1 MRAQI
6 LKIAGVK
13 SEKDFYK
20 KFPTEESFMAKH
32 GKTLKK
38 AKIGAN
44 LKQGFAGGFNPL
56 SMGVDENFQ
65 IRINSGESPKF
76 GDYLNAYGEDAIGAI
91 GGIAQGINAF
101 KGQKNK
107 YKELKQQRMVSDVQL
122 DASRTRPEQ
131 IERKYVRPEDVQN
144 TGEEFFPIYGV
155 GTNVLAK
162 NGKQIKYAQDG
173 GGFSNFMNQGGTD
186 VANKLIGGAFDN
198 NAGYQT
204 GAAVGNALNKIP
216 GVGPVVGAIAAPV
229 LGTIGGAL
237 DQVFGNAGKIKK
249 EQGKIDRNV
258 NNIMGNQFGQN
269 IQSQYNNYMR
279 TGGNIRQNSNM
290 DGDLQI
296 GKGSAQTLSYNPFLP
311 DEGETVMF
319 RGPSHANGGMPIAYG
334 NNPVEVEGGEPAVKL
349 QDGGNNENLTVY
361 GNLKIPKGFEQ
372 IDPLAKGKKFKNYI
386 NDLSKIE
393 DRQNKIIENSTK
405 ELNDLDVITSF
416 DKLKLKTLEVNE
428 LGANMKLKSIADKK
442 IKAADLQNA
451 INSTAEEFG
460 LSADHLAKGKI
471 KKEKINNKAKNGD
484 SIYKAQKGGD
494 IPKFFNTYT
503 EEQTSP
509 STIQLSD
516 EELEIKPIETDYKQF
531 IEKYFSNDAGFT
543 DEERKKA
550 YEVMMMESAGNPSAV
565 GINNNEK
572 LTNPKG
578 QYWNS
583 QDSGLFQI
591 NNVAH
596 ANAYSQGNILDP
608 EYNVQV
614 AAKIATQAKKLGKDP
629 FSPWTSY
636 ASKIKNSAI
645 PSEEELQLLD
655 EEAKFNRD
663 MDLGLLNNNSTSQNS
678 NTPTTQNSNDAEG
691 YKRSWL
697 MDAFNEVLPY
707 IRPSDKEGLNYNQL
721 TGEMYA
727 LSNNQLEP
735 VQAQSY
741 HPQLTTPYDISLQ
754 DQLNEITAQQR
765 AAQKILVYNPAA
777 QANLAAQTY
786 NAKNKVLGEQF
797 RLNQAKKDQVY
808 SQNINTMNYAQLK
821 NLQIYDQQYQ
831 RQAQAKS
838 NTKDV
843 TQAALNSISSK
854 YAQNQ
859 LENRT
864 LQTYENM
871 YNYRF
876 GNDYR
881 AQNFNGF
888 FQPNIDTNKPSL
900 ATPGINPNK
909 KTSRNGSIV
918 KAIKNL

>member
-38 AKIGAN
+38 AQMGAN
-44 LKQGFAGGFNPL
+44 LKQGIAGGFNPL

-65 IRINSGESPKF
+65 IPVDLGESSKF
-76 GDYLNAYGEDAIGAI
+76 ADYLRAYGADAVGAI
-91 GGIAQGINAF
+91 GGIAQGVGALKQEKKKF
-101 KGQKNK
+101 QG
-107 YKELKQQRMVSDVQL
+107 LKQQRMVSDLQL
-122 DASRTRPEQ
+122 DASRTRPEE

-162 NGKQIKYAQDG
+162 NGKQIKYAQNG
-173 GGFSNFMNQGGTD
+173 GGFSDFMNQGGTD

-204 GAAVGNALNKIP
+204 GAAVGNAVKMIP
-216 GVGPVVGAIAAPV
+216 GVGPVVGTIAAPI

-237 DQVFGNAGKIKK
+237 DQAFGNAGKIKK
-249 EQGKIDRNV
+249 EQSKIDRNV

-269 IQSQYNNYMR
+269 IQGQYNNYMR

-311 DEGETVMF
+311 DDGETVMF
-319 RGPSHANGGMPIAYG
+319 RGPSHADGGMPIAYG

-361 GNLKIPKGFEQ
+361 GNLKIPKEFEK

-416 DKLKLKTLEVNE
+416 DKLKLKTFETNE

-503 EEQTSP
+503 EDQSSP

-516 EELEIKPIETDYKQF
+516 EESGIKPV
-531 IEKYFSNDAGFT
+531 
-543 DEERKKA
+543 KK
-550 YEVMMMESAGNPSAV
+550 
-565 GINNNEK
+565 
-572 LTNPKG
+572 
-578 QYWNS
+578 
-583 QDSGLFQI
+583 DS
-591 NNVAH
+591 
-596 ANAYSQGNILDP
+596 
-608 EYNVQV
+608 
-614 AAKIATQAKKLGKDP
+614 
-629 FSPWTSY
+629 FSPLTSY
-636 ASKIKNSAI
+636 ATKIKKFNI
-645 PSEEELQLLD
+645 PSQEELQLLD
-655 EEAKFNRD
+655 EEAKFNKD
-663 MDLGLLNNNSTSQNS
+663 MNLSFLDNNNSTTLNNNYRPQVRSVISQDS
-678 NTPTTQNSNDAEG
+678 NYSNNNDNNNEG
-691 YKRSWL
+691 HKRSWL

-735 VQAQSY
+735 VQAQGY

-754 DQLNEITAQQR
+754 DQLNEVTSQQR
-765 AAQKILVYNPAA
+765 ATQKMLRYNPAS
-777 QANLAAQTY
+777 QANLAAQAY

-808 SQNINTMNYAQLK
+808 SQNTNTMNDAQLK
-821 NLQIYDQQYQ
+821 NLQTYDQQYQ
-831 RQAQAKS
+831 RQAQAKA

-843 TQAALNSISSK
+843 TQAALNSISAK

-888 FQPNIDTNKPSL
+888 FQPNIDSNKPSL
-900 ATPGINPNK
+900 ATPDYNPNDLLPVYNNKGKVTSYKVKEKNK
-909 KTSRNGSIV
+909 KSRNGSIV